1 MKKLITI
8 LLIFFTLNC
17 QSQTNFQSKW
27 QANKDIFYHNIAG
40 HAISMTSGWVFYK
53 VTKHRR
59 VGLSLM
65 VGTTTGIVA
74 GILKEEL
81 WDRQWGFGTP
91 SLDDKLATGWGS
103 IGGTVCLVVVI
114 DKHQKKLIEMEEYEL
129 MHPIFRP
136 DSLRDSLYIA
146 PNIR

>member
-8 LLIFFTLNC
+8 LLIFFILNC
-17 QSQTNFQSKW
+17 QSQSNFRANW

-40 HAISMTSGWVFYK
+40 HAISMTSGWVVYK
-53 VTKHRR
+53 VTKHKRI
-59 VGLSLM
+59 GLSLI
-65 VGTTTGIVA
+65 TGGAIGITA

-81 WDRQWGFGTP
+81 WDRQWGRGTP

-103 IGGTVCLVVVI
+103 IGGTVCLIVCI
-114 DKHQKKLIEMEEYEL
+114 DNHQKHLIEMEEFEL

-136 DSLRDSLYIA
+136 DSLRDSLRVI
-146 PNIR
+146 PDIR